1 MSPLTGRKTSRLLVM
16 CNDVAFNQ
24 SLKVQTKT
32 KTIYENVTKIVD
44 QRIAVSELL
53 ILEVLL
59 FFLAKRCK
67 HVTLL
72 FALLRCLLNAASELS
87 KVIRICNKDPLF

>member
-59 FFLAKRCK
+59 FVFGQKVQTCDSF
-67 HVTLL
+67 VCSSQVP
-72 FALLRCLLNAASELS
+72 FECCL
-87 KVIRICNKDPLF
+87 